1 MDYLVQPSLYIQKT
15 KAQGKESTGQV
26 SPKSSGRDQIKK
38 RSGDFPG
45 WGVGVQWLR
54 LHASNAGAAGL
65 IPGWETKIPHVMQ
78 HGQKI
83 KKRERKKQ
91 REAERVRHPSPSTW
105 MLSFPLSAPL
115 YPQFSQ
121 VPWGN
126 HTRRKAGLEPQ
137 VKRNNLAEEEENRG
151 NVDQLGASFI
161 LALKIHRKPTSHLSP
176 LLHPT
181 LIRSWGCRH
190 SSCLPHF
197 GALLVRHAIQALVV
211 PQNFRVRKSKDPGTL
226 DTTQRGPELGF
237 SPGVL
242 G

>member
-1 MDYLVQPSLYIQKT
+1 MSACPGKKSKKTERAGTTGCTLGLFGPAFSVHPENRGPGKGEHWSSLNKKQWQRPNQKEKRGLPS
-15 KAQGKESTGQV
+15 E
-26 SPKSSGRDQIKK
+26 
-38 RSGDFPG
+38 
-45 WGVGVQWLR
+45 GVGVQWLR
-54 LHASNAGAAGL
+54 LHASNAGAVGL

-83 KKRERKKQ
+83 KKKIKKQ

-181 LIRSWGCRH
+181 LIRSWGC
-190 SSCLPHF
+190 
-197 GALLVRHAIQALVV
+197 
-211 PQNFRVRKSKDPGTL
+211 
-226 DTTQRGPELGF
+226 
-237 SPGVL
+237 
-242 G
+242 